1 MAEYAS
7 NGKGNTALA
16 LGGSAL
22 GLSALTG
29 MGGLAGLFGGGAIE
43 DRHITRHEMDLLRE
57 IIDGKQANAI
67 LVAQTD
73 VDKKIVDVYNALA
86 KQDKDIRE
94 KIEANYKDQQQINM
108 QQAVYNGTNN
118 ATLACMRSHIDEL
131 LALTARKVPNSS
143 VCPGWG
149 QVNISPANGTTV

>member
-29 MGGLAGLFGGGAIE
+29 MGGLAGLFGGAVE

-94 KIEANYKDQQQINM
+94 KMEANYKEQQQINM

-118 ATLACMRSHIDEL
+118 ATLACMQNQVAQLMS
-131 LALTARKVPNSS
+131 LTALHIPAAK
-143 VCPGWG
+143 VCPEPMAKYNSWTA
-149 QVNISPANGTTV
+149 PTT